1 MSTTTTS
8 VTRCW
13 SKKLNL
19 VTTTLTMK
27 RENKYCKPSVKKRNG
42 GRGDEKYEALKKKTS
57 FTEAEA
63 FPESCEHPRQPE
75 YEPGGRRDD
84 HNGG

>member
-1 MSTTTTS
+1 M
-8 VTRCW
+8 
-13 SKKLNL
+13 

-27 RENKYCKPSVKKRNG
+27 RANKYCKPSVKKRNG

-57 FTEAEA
+57 FAEAEA

-84 HNGG
+84 HNGGGWPDRKALKLFPVFF

>member
-1 MSTTTTS
+1 
-8 VTRCW
+8 
-13 SKKLNL
+13 
-19 VTTTLTMK
+19 MK

-57 FTEAEA
+57 FAEAEA

-84 HNGG
+84 HNGGWPDRKALKLSPRIFCISA